1 MKKEL
6 REQIED
12 FIESNKVIR
21 QLCDENF
28 KEKKEKDI
36 VLFWLR
42 CINYDIYFKQ
52 ILGMFQYN
60 SSNLSYGIEGT
71 KLDIKQ
77 LTEEQFQEILDFYL
91 KKGYKLNYLDDTVTE
106 HPKVIVIK
114 WDEYEKQT
122 IDDKKYILRFK
133 KNKLKKLYSINKKE
147 NNCLKAFWYSVKDF
161 YWYLF
166 LNHSYCL
173 NAMKQNRKTRKS
185 KSEIE
190 KRKNKN

>member
-36 VLFWLR
+36 LLFWLR

-106 HPKVIVIK
+106 HSKVIVIK
-114 WDEYEKQT
+114 WDE
-122 IDDKKYILRFK
+122 
-133 KNKLKKLYSINKKE
+133 
-147 NNCLKAFWYSVKDF
+147 
-161 YWYLF
+161 
-166 LNHSYCL
+166 
-173 NAMKQNRKTRKS
+173 
-185 KSEIE
+185 
-190 KRKNKN
+190 

>member
-52 ILGMFQYN
+52 ILGRFQYN

-133 KNKLKKLYSINKKE
+133 KNKLKKQYSINKKE
-147 NNCLKAFWYSVKDF
+147 NN
-161 YWYLF
+161 
-166 LNHSYCL
+166 
-173 NAMKQNRKTRKS
+173 
-185 KSEIE
+185 
-190 KRKNKN
+190 